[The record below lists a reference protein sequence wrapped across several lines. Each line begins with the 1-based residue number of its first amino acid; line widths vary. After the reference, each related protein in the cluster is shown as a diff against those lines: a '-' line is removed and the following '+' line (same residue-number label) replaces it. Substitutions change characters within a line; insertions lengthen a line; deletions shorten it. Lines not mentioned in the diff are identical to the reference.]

1 MDIYALALEEKQE
14 GRLNTPLN
22 ELIEKY
28 RQDEEF
34 ELFLEKQKKDT
45 EMFDELEKNLDK
57 SGYSL
62 DVRNRVIFF
71 VEKQVNYPISQVN
84 TEDDVFTCVDI
95 SSDDELDLLNGV
107 IRTKTYMQFET
118 KDGRFFDIEM
128 TQENEAEK
136 ETDSGFLDG
145 YYHGKRTFLDI
156 ELKNEG
162 QL

>member
-1 MDIYALALEEKQE
+1 MDIYTLALEEKQE
-14 GRLNTPLN
+14 GRLSTPLN

-45 EMFDELEKNLDK
+45 EMFDELEKELEE

-62 DVRNRVIFF
+62 DVRNRVINF
-71 VEKQVNYPISQVN
+71 VEKQVNYPYSQQD

-95 SSDDELDLLNGV
+95 STDEKLDLLNGV
-107 IRTKTYMQFET
+107 IRTKVYMEFTT
-118 KDGRFFDIEM
+118 KDGRYFDIEM
-128 TQENEAEK
+128 TQENEAEE

-145 YYHGKRTFLDI
+145 YYPGKMKSLDI

-162 QL
+162 QI